1 MKKNTPTIVF
11 RRLRRDP
18 KCLGFASLTQTL
30 TIAVQFI
37 AISILTCS
45 PTFSDDDLGFVKED
59 LRGGENWAILIG
71 VNYTSRQE
79 ELRDGG
85 DLLSR
90 DALPAL
96 SNAANDA
103 LAIADIL
110 TNYYDYDKDRVIV
123 LTDDKGTDVE
133 RLPTK
138 SNISRELLRLSKDA
152 NEDDTVFFFFAGH
165 GIKLRSQSTSG
176 NNVAMLAMDVE
187 LKEGEPIGNLFG
199 LPFGLIDDL
208 GRIKAKQK
216 LLVLDCCHSGEIFN
230 QHRASTTFQPP
241 SGGSGRTDENLLNA
255 PAFQAMASCRA
266 SQLASDGRD
275 GNSKF
280 TSAFLHGLRRIPAQ
294 NQKQVV
300 TAHALLKHLEGYFD
314 PSQRPDCRNLVEQ
327 NGDAG
332 EFSFKPRPEADFR
345 KFLVEELEEAY
356 LRSMVVSRQGSWW
369 FQECPWFIP
378 SIRAEMV
385 QVYDSYQVVARGNEV
400 ADLLDAESLRLAAD
414 AALRQLKEGESEI
427 ARLRR
432 KHASLLLDA
441 DSGKKLS
448 EALSEIESDLEPLLP
463 KSLSVEASR
472 GIAPKVAP
480 ANSMDKD
487 LQAADVHLLAVV
499 KHSLSQVDAD
509 KIYRQ
514 ALRMYDHEMLPT
526 VAQLNKVSTDNE
538 EKVFNYSLQILK
550 ALCRVDY
557 AEFLQ
562 RELKQHKPAAE
573 QYQQARREIEQLT
586 FDGKQKGYADFFMAF
601 TLCSE
606 ADAWIGINRWKQAD
620 ALLDEAKELAKPKL
634 NGLTSP
640 VAGHFLEAHI
650 YRRNAWCKMM
660 QWKIDDAVCSF
671 HTSNQILLNRM
682 SGTSGDDS
690 STLPSNDEM
699 SCVDVLVANKRVFD
713 ESRDYSSKV
722 AYLHNLHGIA
732 MGIRFQGETARAA
745 TEYRILTDRVESAFG
760 QFRSDSADAAI
771 ENQFIGRT
779 INTQER
785 LGDCNLFGDPDVRD
799 LKEALDDYRRAMMR
813 VHLLRDSARD
823 QTTAVLLY
831 KQALALSLPS
841 SFTDHELA
849 NQMCEVADKIYLPR
863 KDKAGGLL
871 DALGTLT
878 TLCVRACEQSAKA
891 KSTGGSELTAQNDL
905 RECILAY
912 RDKVGTTPHR
922 DQLELCLFASDVL
935 LKHAGSRSKYQTLAD
950 ADLLLSFCRIA
961 LDSYQA
967 SGNDDPE
974 QDNQVSD
981 AVKYLRPYFDTAM
994 NAKMKLGDAQ
1004 VKEML
1009 QIQAEATLG
1018 KLDIKDS
1025 EVKPILAVYT
1035 LDGKP
1040 YLLVDIPFSVSRC
1053 VPLAESYYNVQMVR
1067 DACQSTKKLPLP
1079 DDIYDALSG
1088 WMKQNPSASLS
1099 SSVDCRWRDS
1109 VRGFHARQA
1118 MPRTLV
1124 DSTTGEETTVVETAS
1139 RDTTFPFELQRP

>member
-1 MKKNTPTIVF
+1 MKKIFPTIIS
-11 RRLRRDP
+11 RSLR
-18 KCLGFASLTQTL
+18 CVSGGVGFPTVALTFA
-30 TIAVQFI
+30 IAVLFI
-37 AISILTCS
+37 AISLLSRSQTLA
-45 PTFSDDDLGFVKED
+45 DDDLGFGKKD

-79 ELRDGG
+79 ELRDGD

-110 TNYYDYDKDRVIV
+110 TNYYDYDKSHVIV
-123 LTDDKGTDVE
+123 LTDDKGTDSE

-138 SNISRELLRLSKDA
+138 SNIARELLRVSKEAD
-152 NEDDTVFFFFAGH
+152 EDDTVFFFFAGH
-165 GIKLRSQSTSG
+165 GIKLGSQSTSG

-187 LKEGEPIGNLFG
+187 LQNGEPIGNLFG

-230 QHRASTTFQPP
+230 QHRASTAFQPP
-241 SGGSGRTDENLLNA
+241 SDGRGRSDESLLNA

-294 NQKQVV
+294 NQKQPV
-300 TAHALLKHLEGYFD
+300 TAHAILQHLEGYFD

-327 NGDAG
+327 TGDAG
-332 EFSFKPRPEADFR
+332 EFSFKPNTKADFK

-385 QVYDSYQVVARGNEV
+385 QIYDSHRVVARGNEV

-414 AALRQLKEGESEI
+414 SALRQLKEGESEV

-432 KHASLLLDA
+432 KHGTLLLDA
-441 DSGKKLS
+441 DNGKKLR
-448 EALSEIESDLEPLLP
+448 EALAEIESDLEPLLP
-463 KSLSVEASR
+463 KSNAIEASR
-472 GIAPKVAP
+472 GVSPKVAP

-499 KHSLSQVDAD
+499 KHSLSKTEAD
-509 KIYRQ
+509 SVYKQ
-514 ALRMYDHEMLPT
+514 ALRMYAHEMRATQVPQNNDM
-526 VAQLNKVSTDNE
+526 AEDD
-538 EKVFNYSLQILK
+538 EKVFNYSLQILQ

-562 RELKQHKPAAE
+562 RELKQHKLAAE

-620 ALLDEAKELAKPKL
+620 SLLDEAKELAKPKPD
-634 NGLTSP
+634 GLTSP

-660 QWKIDDAVCSF
+660 QWKIEDAVCSF
-671 HTSNQILLNRM
+671 HKSNQILLNRM
-682 SGTSGDDS
+682 SRVNGDDTDTLS
-690 STLPSNDEM
+690 SSEEM
-699 SCVDVLVANKRVFD
+699 VCVDASVANQVAFD

-732 MGIRFQGETARAA
+732 MGMRFQGETALAA
-745 TEYRILTDRVESAFG
+745 AEYRKLTDRVESAFG

-771 ENQFIGRT
+771 EDQFIGRT

-785 LGDCNLFGDPDVRD
+785 LGDCNLFGDPEVRD
-799 LKEALDDYRRAMMR
+799 LKEALDDYRRAMTR

-841 SFTDHELA
+841 TFTDHELA
-849 NQMCEVADKIYLPR
+849 NQMCEVADKIYLPQ
-863 KDKAGGLL
+863 KEKAGGLL
-871 DALGTLT
+871 DAVGTLT
-878 TLCVRACEQSAKA
+878 TLCVRACEQTAK
-891 KSTGGSELTAQNDL
+891 KGTTNGSELTDQNNL

-922 DQLELCLFASDVL
+922 DQLELCLFASDIL
-935 LKHAGSRSKYQTLAD
+935 LNHAGSRNKYQTLAD
-950 ADLLLSFCRIA
+950 ADLLLSFCRVA

-967 SGNDDPE
+967 TSNDEPE
-974 QDNQVSD
+974 QEFQVSD

-994 NAKMKLGDAQ
+994 NAKMSLGDAQ

-1018 KLDIKDS
+1018 KLDIKGN
-1025 EVKPILAVYT
+1025 EVRPILAVYT

-1040 YLLVDIPFSVSRC
+1040 YLLVDIPRGISRC
-1053 VPLAESYYNVQMVR
+1053 VSLAESYYNVEMVR
-1067 DACQSTKKLPLP
+1067 EACYSTTKLPLP
-1079 DDIYDALSG
+1079 DDVYDAMSG
-1088 WMKQNPSASLS
+1088 WLKQNPSASLT

-1109 VRGFHARQA
+1109 VRGFDARHA
-1118 MPRTLV
+1118 MTRTFV
-1124 DSTTGEETTVVETAS
+1124 DSTTGKETTAVETAS
-1139 RDTTFPFELQRP
+1139 QATTFPFALQRP